1 MFKENRG
8 SASSSTAIAELNA
21 ENCVKIGPVDVEII
35 GLTKIIY
42 IRKSTNPEN
51 FANIGGIHS
60 EIIGL
65 ESIVKTGMVSAVRVI
80 QGH

>member
-1 MFKENRG
+1 
-8 SASSSTAIAELNA
+8 
-21 ENCVKIGPVDVEII
+21 VKISPVDVEII

-51 FANIGGIHS
+51 FAKIGGIYS

-65 ESIVKTGMVSAVRVI
+65 ESIVKTGS
-80 QGH
+80 GFGS